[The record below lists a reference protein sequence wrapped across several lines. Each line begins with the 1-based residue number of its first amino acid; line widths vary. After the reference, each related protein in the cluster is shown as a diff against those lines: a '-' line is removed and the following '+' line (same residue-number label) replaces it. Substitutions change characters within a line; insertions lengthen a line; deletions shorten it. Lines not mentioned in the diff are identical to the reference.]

1 MSWSA
6 VTINGVAVPGAS
18 VSFVEPKRKPTLAL
32 GLDGAAQFTAK
43 LTFVGDGMA
52 RLAAFIR
59 RSEREHRRVAR
70 NARRVG
76 QGARRALRRRQR
88 GEARRLATC
97 YVRDIQR
104 RECFGVA
111 RVPRPAGWAH
121 NMARAASIAQLLAA
135 TWNYVP
141 RERRRP

>member
-1 MSWSA
+1 M
-6 VTINGVAVPGAS
+6 
-18 VSFVEPKRKPTLAL
+18 
-32 GLDGAAQFTAK
+32 TATAERWVVREHP
-43 LTFVGDGMA
+43 LTRLYWTGNTFLGDGMA

-59 RSEREHRRVAR
+59 RCERDHRRVAR

-88 GEARRLATC
+88 GEARRLATR

-104 RECFGVA
+104 RESFGVA

-135 TWNYVP
+135 TWNFVP
-141 RERRRP
+141 LDRRGAR